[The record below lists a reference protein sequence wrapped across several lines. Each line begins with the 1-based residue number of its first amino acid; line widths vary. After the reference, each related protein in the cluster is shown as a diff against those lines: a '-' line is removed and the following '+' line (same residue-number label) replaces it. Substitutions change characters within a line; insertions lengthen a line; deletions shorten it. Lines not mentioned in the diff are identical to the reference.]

1 MQASVTITQVENS
14 PPPIVGS
21 SCLAQPITNLCW
33 SLECSNGQLCG
44 FIAEEDYRYYVYQEP
59 ATLGRS
65 RSPSSITLE
74 GLLRKDGLPCPSRR
88 QRYALAFILSSS
100 FLQLLESPW
109 LSATW
114 RKSDVVF
121 FEDPAQPGAFKLD
134 EPHLD
139 NCLLRRSEPSP
150 PTETS
155 RRMQLS
161 SSLEILGV
169 VLLEL
174 CFGKLL
180 EEQPCRLK
188 YSNTMD
194 NTIERALDI
203 QAAREWHGDIE
214 EEAGYDYSVAVG
226 WCLGGILSTPPDR
239 WRETMLSKVV
249 QSLES
254 CHKYL
259 Q

>member
-1 MQASVTITQVENS
+1 MTITQVENPS
-14 PPPIVGS
+14 AATSIPLLPT
-21 SCLAQPITNLCW
+21 QPITNLCR
-33 SLECSNGQLCG
+33 SLECHDGRLCG
-44 FIAEEDYRYYVYQEP
+44 FIVEEDYRYFINEEP
-59 ATLGRS
+59 TSHSSPPRSVTLDR
-65 RSPSSITLE
+65 
-74 GLLRKDGLPCPSRR
+74 LLIDGGLPRPTRR
-88 QRYALAFILSSS
+88 QRIALAFILSSS

-109 LSATW
+109 LSDSW
-114 RKSDVVF
+114 QKSDVVF
-121 FEDPAQPGAFKLD
+121 FEDPVHPGVFKLD

-139 NCLLRRSEPSP
+139 NCLDREPRISP
-150 PTETS
+150 PTELS

-161 SSLEILGV
+161 SSLEMLGI

-180 EEQPCRLK
+180 KEQPCRIR
-188 YSNTMD
+188 YPHTGDS
-194 NTIERALDI
+194 TIERALDI
-203 QAAREWHGDIE
+203 QAAREWHGEIE

-239 WRETMLSKVV
+239 WREAMHSKVV
-249 QSLES
+249 HSLES

>member
-1 MQASVTITQVENS
+1 M
-14 PPPIVGS
+14 
-21 SCLAQPITNLCW
+21 CLTPPITNLCR
-33 SLECSNGQLCG
+33 SLESSDNQLCG
-44 FIAEEDYRYYVYQEP
+44 FVVEEDYRYYVYQEP
-59 ATLGRS
+59 VVTGCSNS
-65 RSPSSITLE
+65 RKSITLDA
-74 GLLRKDGLPCPSRR
+74 LLRKDGLHCPTRR
-88 QRYALAFILSSS
+88 QRVALAFILSSS

-109 LSATW
+109 LSPTW
-114 RKSDVVF
+114 QKSDVVF
-121 FEDPAQPGAFKLD
+121 FEDPARPGVFKLD

-139 NCLLRRSEPSP
+139 NCLQRKPEPSP

-161 SSLEILGV
+161 SSLETLGV

-180 EEQPCRLK
+180 GEQACRLK
-188 YSNTMD
+188 YSNTGDM
-194 NTIERALDI
+194 TIERALDI
-203 QAAREWHGDIE
+203 QAAREWHGEIE

-226 WCLGGILSTPPDR
+226 WCFGGILSTPPDR
-239 WRETMLSKVV
+239 WREAMLGMVV
-249 QSLES
+249 HSLES